1 MIRDELTRRT
11 ILGCLT
17 GGTLAG
23 IGGCLEVFSEN
34 ATGPKPEGENW
45 KTVSPEPFTEVS
57 KPRSP
62 VATFGGSDRSESF
75 GQEVA
80 TTGDT
85 VFVGVPQA
93 APDGVKNAGIVA
105 VFKQSGNGWEQT
117 ATLTG
122 QKQKRDYFGGQ
133 IAASGSTLLVG
144 NEYNFS
150 GTSRIP
156 VSVFERS
163 NGDGWQLTTELTEG
177 VYIESMAVADDTAV
191 LRTADSDGLAD
202 VFEREGGEWSLQ
214 QTLSATDQ
222 DDGRAV
228 RSIATDGET
237 ILVGAPPKSGPKR
250 RRAGS
255 GVVHVF
261 NRSNGTWSH
270 RTTLSGATGRDHF
283 GWSVSVVDGKALI
296 GDYINDTA
304 YVFGLSDGQWS
315 REQMYTAT
323 SGDSHQYFGNT
334 VAMDGDTL
342 LVGAPRAQ
350 FGDSVG
356 AVYNLDQPSS
366 TNDPR
371 GIYFTAPDTTE
382 QFGDAIATTNGTTIV
397 AGRYSEES
405 FVYIYEQ

>member
-1 MIRDELTRRT
+1 MMRDEYTRRT
-11 ILGCLT
+11 ILGYLA
-17 GGTLAG
+17 GGTFAG
-23 IGGCLEVFSEN
+23 ISGCLEVFSEN
-34 ATGPKPEGENW
+34 GTSPKSEGENW
-45 KTVSPEPFTEVS
+45 KTVSPKPFTEVS

-62 VATFGGSDRSESF
+62 VATLGSSDRSESF

-93 APDGVKNAGIVA
+93 APDGVKKAGIVA
-105 VFKQSGNGWEQT
+105 VFERSGTGWEQT

-122 QKQKRDYFGGQ
+122 RKHKRDYFGGQ

-144 NEYNFS
+144 NEYNYS

-191 LRTADSDGLAD
+191 LRTADSDGLVD
-202 VFEREGGEWSLQ
+202 VFERESREWRRR
-214 QTLSATDQ
+214 QTLSDTSR
-222 DDGRAV
+222 DDGRIV
-228 RSIATDGET
+228 RSIATDGKT

-250 RRAGS
+250 RRTGS

-261 NRSNGTWSH
+261 SRSSGTWSH
-270 RTTLSGATGRDHF
+270 RTTLSGATGKDHF
-283 GWSVSVVDGKALI
+283 GWSVSVVNGKALI

-304 YVFGLSDGQWS
+304 YVFGLSDEQWS

-323 SGDSHQYFGNT
+323 SGGSHQYFGNT
-334 VAMDGDTL
+334 VAIDGDTL
-342 LVGAPRAQ
+342 LVGAPHAQ

-366 TNDPR
+366 TNESR

-382 QFGDAIATTNGTTIV
+382 QFGDAIATRNGTTIV
-397 AGRYSEES
+397 AGRDSEES
-405 FVYIYEQ
+405 FVYIYE